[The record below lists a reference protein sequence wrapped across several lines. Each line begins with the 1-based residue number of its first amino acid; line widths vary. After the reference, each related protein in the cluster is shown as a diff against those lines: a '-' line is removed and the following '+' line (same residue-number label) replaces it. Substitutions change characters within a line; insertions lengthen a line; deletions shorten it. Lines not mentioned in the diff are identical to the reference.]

1 MLVKEQN
8 EYVTRTGLGTP
19 MGQLFRSYWIP
30 ALPPTTKA
38 NDVVRPKHEK
48 VMPEVL
54 IDPTE

>member
-1 MLVKEQN
+1 
-8 EYVTRTGLGTP
+8 

-48 VMPEVL
+48 VMPVVL